1 MYQLLVACLSFLVIP
16 VLIKKKFKLSQT
28 IVMASLVLGVTS
40 GIGFT
45 KFVEAVT
52 GVFLKA
58 SSLNTILVV
67 MMVSVLGGVM
77 KHYGILDVIVE
88 TMQKVVGSKKKTIGL
103 IPALIGVLII
113 PGGALLSAPFVNSIG
128 EKIGISPPR
137 RAAIN
142 LVFRHMAM
150 FIMPYSTSILIV
162 SSSFDDVSIPF
173 VIFLNSF
180 FVVGIIII
188 GYLLYLKNLEND
200 PVDSTE
206 RTLSNIKKLIIYT
219 SPIYACVL
227 VTGITGLPFY
237 LTIFISLLIVY
248 LLSDKKDFIKKMLQ
262 SVNVHIVITV
272 TAVLIMQSIILQMT
286 DMLTLFND
294 LFVNSGNML
303 TISLVLLAASFF
315 FGYITGY
322 QVASLAITL
331 PLIAQLNVS
340 YEMMHIYIYLA
351 TGCSFIGYFFS
362 PLHLCQAFTVQIM
375 GVSTGELYKE
385 YRWFAPI
392 LLIYL
397 MLTVFLM
404 KLIIG

>member
-1 MYQLLVACLSFLVIP
+1 
-16 VLIKKKFKLSQT
+16 
-28 IVMASLVLGVTS
+28 
-40 GIGFT
+40 
-45 KFVEAVT
+45 
-52 GVFLKA
+52 
-58 SSLNTILVV
+58 
-67 MMVSVLGGVM
+67 MVSVLGGVM

-180 FVVGIIII
+180 FVVGIITI